1 MPKTIRTLFSIAF
14 IAAILTTLAGLAVS
28 CKDDLPKAPAP
39 AKAEVPEQAKTN
51 PTASTAVAPLT
62 PEKVSSPVAPEA
74 PAQVAD
80 NPYMHMGNPN
90 KSDGPPRP
98 PVADNEGIA
107 PADLNDW
114 KELSITR
121 DYSGGPAK
129 YPTPLS
135 AQLDRDALNNQGKG
149 LFHFVMQGDLE
160 TAMRKYPLDEV
171 AYLDFLQL
179 TGQPSSRDL
188 YTEYREAIANSM
200 HEQGGRFAKFS
211 GPSSRH
217 DKLLSVDYR
226 AARWYFKYEST
237 EGRQME
243 ACFLFLL
250 SRNAWRIVDMDCSL
264 DI

>member
-1 MPKTIRTLFSIAF
+1 MPKKLQTLFSLAAA
-14 IAAILTTLAGLAVS
+14 AAIFTALIALAAS
-28 CKDDLPKAPAP
+28 CKDQKSKAPAP
-39 AKAEVPEQAKTN
+39 VKAEEAAKA
-51 PTASTAVAPLT
+51 T
-62 PEKVSSPVAPEA
+62 PEPGAIPASA
-74 PAQVAD
+74 PAAPKGGPEPAIPAAPAEVAD
-80 NPYMHMGNPN
+80 NPYIHMGDPN

-114 KELSITR
+114 KELSIVR

-179 TGQPSSRDL
+179 TGQPSGRDL
-188 YTEYREAIANSM
+188 YTDYREAIANAM
-200 HEQGGRFAKFS
+200 HEQGGRFAKFI

-217 DKLLSVDYR
+217 DKLLSVEYR
-226 AARWYFKYEST
+226 VARWYFKYENT

-243 ACFLFLL
+243 ACFLFML
-250 SRNAWRIVDMDCSL
+250 SRNAWRIVDMDCST
-264 DI
+264 DS